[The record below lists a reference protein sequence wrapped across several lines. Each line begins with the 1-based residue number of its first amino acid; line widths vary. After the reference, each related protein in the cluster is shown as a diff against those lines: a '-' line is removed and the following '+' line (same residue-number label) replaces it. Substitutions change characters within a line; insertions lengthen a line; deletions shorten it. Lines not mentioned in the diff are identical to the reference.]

1 MRRSFAP
8 NNTIFMNSTMVGKIQ
23 KNTLEEI
30 RVSVLKNNKIDFR
43 TYFQFPNEAE
53 PKPTK
58 KGLWLSMKDV
68 PFILSSLSNI
78 ESEKGKE
85 MSAETPIANEEK
97 LRVYSSLYKKNIICH
112 IRVFYKKNGE
122 LLPKKGVSFSPE
134 ILSQVKKAIED
145 AHKLNG
151 K

>member
-8 NNTIFMNSTMVGKIQ
+8 NNTIFMNSTLVAKIQ

-53 PKPTK
+53 LKPTK
-58 KGLWLSMKDV
+58 KGVWLSMKDV

-78 ESEKGKE
+78 ESEKGNE
-85 MSAETPIANEEK
+85 ISNETPIANEEK
-97 LRVYSSLYKKNIICH
+97 LRVYTSLYKKNMLCH
-112 IRVFYKKNGE
+112 IRFFYKKDGE
-122 LLPKKGVSFSPE
+122 LLPGKGVSFLPE
-134 ILSQVKKAIED
+134 ILPQVRKAIED
-145 AHKLNG
+145 AYKLNG

>member
-8 NNTIFMNSTMVGKIQ
+8 NTTIFMNSTLVGKIQ

-43 TYFQFPNEAE
+43 TYFKFPNETE
-53 PKPTK
+53 LKPTK
-58 KGLWLSMKDV
+58 KGLWLSMRDV

-78 ESEKGKE
+78 EKEKDKE
-85 MSAETPIANEEK
+85 ISAETPLPDEEK
-97 LRVYSSLYKKNIICH
+97 LMVYANIYRKNLVCH
-112 IRVFYKKNGE
+112 IRSFYKKDGDF
-122 LLPKKGVSFSPE
+122 LPGKGASFSPE
-134 ILSQVKKAIED
+134 ILPQVKKALED
-145 AHKLNG
+145 AYKLNG